1 MFLLTNT
8 IVLMEIISLRTTVP
22 IIMKL
27 YHFLDNLIP
36 FNEYKNVSLNIYFLK
51 TDKTRVLETMFYK
64 CILYSPIG

>member
-36 FNEYKNVSLNIYFLK
+36 FNEYKNVSLNIYIF
-51 TDKTRVLETMFYK
+51 
-64 CILYSPIG
+64 